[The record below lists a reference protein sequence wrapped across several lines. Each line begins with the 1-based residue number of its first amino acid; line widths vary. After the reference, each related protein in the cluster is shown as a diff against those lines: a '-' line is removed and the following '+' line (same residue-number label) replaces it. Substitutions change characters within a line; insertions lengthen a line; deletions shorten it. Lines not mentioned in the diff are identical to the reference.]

1 MAVTPPP
8 NGHVDWTRLDAILF
22 DLDGVLTPT
31 AVIHERA
38 WAEMFNGFLSR
49 RAAATGE
56 PLAPFSADDYL
67 AYVDGKPRFDGV
79 RSFVESRGIELPEGS
94 LDDPPGDDTVCALGN
109 SKNAA
114 FQHVLRSDGIAAY
127 PGSLRFLDEAV
138 AAGKAVAVV
147 SSSRNAPEVLAAAN
161 LSDRFAVVI
170 DGAVAAAEGLAG
182 KPQPDTFVAAAG
194 HLGVAVDRSVVVEDA
209 LSGVAAGRAGAFGAV
224 VGVDRGAGHDALLA
238 AGADVVVTD
247 LVELLPVSPSNPA
260 PTSPSSIERTP

>member
-1 MAVTPPP
+1 MPVTPSTTDR
-8 NGHVDWTRLDAILF
+8 VDWSRLDAVLF

-38 WAEMFNGFLSR
+38 WAEMFDGFLSR
-49 RAAATGE
+49 RAVATGE
-56 PLAPFSADDYL
+56 AFVPFGADDYL

-79 RSFVESRGIELPEGS
+79 RSFVASRGISLPEGS
-94 LDDPPGDDTVCALGN
+94 LDDAPGDGTICALGN

-114 FQHVLRSDGIAAY
+114 FQHVLRTDGIAAY

-147 SSSRNAPEVLAAAN
+147 SSSRNAPEVLAAAA
-161 LSDRFAVVI
+161 LAARFTVVI

-182 KPQPDTFVAAAG
+182 KPAPDTFVAAAG
-194 HLGVAVDRSVVVEDA
+194 HLGAAVDRSVVIEDA

-224 VGVDRGAGHDALLA
+224 VGVDRGAGHDPLLA
-238 AGADVVVTD
+238 AGADVVVDD
-247 LVELLPVSPSNPA
+247 LAELLPI
-260 PTSPSSIERTP
+260 SPSSK